1 MKIQQT
7 HVPAAAGAYDVLF
20 GRGLLRESGKHIS
33 HLSDFSG
40 LFVLSSPRVWRHCGG
55 TVKKSLGR
63 LGRCEAILL
72 DDRESAKTLTNVE
85 RICRQLLRAGA
96 DRRAVLVAVG
106 GGVVGDVAGFVA
118 ASYLRGVALVHVPT
132 TLVAQVD
139 SAIGG
144 KTGVNLAEGKN
155 LVGAFYPPR
164 LVLADPEVLETL
176 PVREYRSGL
185 YEVIKYGIIGDAR
198 LFHYMEQNIN
208 ALRSRD
214 ASALDWVIP
223 RCIQAKADVVARD
236 EHESGVREYLN
247 FGHTFAHAF
256 ETATRYRVFR
266 HGEAVAWGMM
276 AAALL
281 GVALG
286 RTSRFDAALLMRLI
300 SQVGALP
307 ALPKA
312 PPRRLLKLMR
322 SDKKAREGHL
332 RFVISPRIGEAK
344 TISDAPEKT
353 VLRVLEELPNFVK
366 GES

>member
-20 GRGLLRESGKHIS
+20 GRGLLREAGKHIS

-55 TVKKSLGR
+55 TLKKGLGR
-63 LGRCEAILL
+63 LGGCEAILL

-185 YEVIKYGIIGDAR
+185 YEVIKYGIIGDAEMFAY
-198 LFHYMEQNIN
+198 LEKNMEKVKRRN
-208 ALRSRD
+208 R
-214 ASALDWVIP
+214 
-223 RCIQAKADVVARD
+223 
-236 EHESGVREYLN
+236 
-247 FGHTFAHAF
+247 
-256 ETATRYRVFR
+256 
-266 HGEAVAWGMM
+266 
-276 AAALL
+276 
-281 GVALG
+281 VAL
-286 RTSRFDAALLMRLI
+286 
-300 SQVGALP
+300 
-307 ALPKA
+307 
-312 PPRRLLKLMR
+312 
-322 SDKKAREGHL
+322 
-332 RFVISPRIGEAK
+332 
-344 TISDAPEKT
+344 
-353 VLRVLEELPNFVK
+353 
-366 GES
+366 